1 MFRQKI
7 LTDKLSTK
15 AQNNWWRCF

>member
-15 AQNNWWRCF
+15 AQNNW